1 MSAVNGANVTDSN
14 GVYVESGM
22 IRAMVRMLVAV
33 GFAAFTVL
41 FIILP
46 SGLFDNFGYTLDSGK
61 VDLAIA
67 IAAALSLFLELALIR
82 WQSSVNFSRSTK
94 TSAFWQASS
103 ASVRIATP
111 ANIALRSAD
120 PVPNRLRRRSK
131 LLRQSLRERPAR
143 TSSTI
148 WRRPVGRVVAS
159 SPL

>member
-82 WQSSVNFSRSTK
+82 WQSSVLEFLAFYKNFSLLAGEQRLGQDRYAGQHRTPLGRP
-94 TSAFWQASS
+94 SS
-103 ASVRIATP
+103 
-111 ANIALRSAD
+111 
-120 PVPNRLRRRSK
+120 
-131 LLRQSLRERPAR
+131 
-143 TSSTI
+143 
-148 WRRPVGRVVAS
+148 
-159 SPL
+159 